1 MGAISATGTTVQAA
15 IDQIDA
21 SITTLTNQSNNAA
34 HVTTVQVSSPVTLSG
49 TAINPII
56 GLEQTGVMPST
67 YDGFTIDAYGR
78 VTNYVQ
84 PNNAVSVE
92 AGNAAVTVT
101 QVGPMANIYQ
111 VSIKDA
117 TSTTL
122 GAVQLIPTGNIS
134 NSIVTATNL
143 AVSWGNLQEW
153 WNKEK
158 NFLAGV
164 TAQPI
169 PITTALSTLKMVY
182 TEGAVV
188 YSTTAD
194 DVRARLGGSL
204 ARGIFT
210 STSVGPQHN
219 ILSVLASATSSLISM
234 GYGAANYIVS
244 VSPSA
249 PVIYSVQNVN
259 NSQFVINWF
268 DHTGTPTAPPS
279 GFQVNVVEV

>member
-1 MGAISATGTTVQAA
+1 MRA
-15 IDQIDA
+15 
-21 SITTLTNQSNNAA
+21 LLL
-34 HVTTVQVSSPVTLSG
+34 TVQVSSPVTLSG